1 MNAKTTGE
9 FIAKLRKEKNYT
21 QKDLAQ
27 RLNVSDKA
35 VSRWETGKGF
45 PETTLLE
52 ALSRELEVSIGEIL
66 SGQRMEPARAQEQAD
81 KVIVESLHRADK
93 TVTRANWVILVTV
106 AVLIFSLVIGFLLV
120 RRGQQQTAREFVSS
134 SIPMHYKLGTDNK
147 NPNTLYPGF
156 QARTFEGGYE
166 YYAPD
171 GTARYVFTQIPGL
184 SDVPVMSY
192 MHCSTP
198 GTKLFGIAIGEPTM
212 VQANPVLGID
222 KDYSLMEYLEDQGF
236 VWQYDEFFYGRR
248 SLVYLDGERCNWLF
262 YCKENVYI
270 GLLVSAFEGRRL
282 YGFDVG
288 FLDTDLEAVLQQE
301 IHGFRLILEDPQ
313 GIVQREL
320 EEVYLPGTSITLH
333 ARKPEGAEEK
343 LYLYVN
349 GSFVCEFEASDDIFW
364 PLQAQFQMLSQET
377 TVRVTAEK
385 P

>member
-1 MNAKTTGE
+1 ME
-9 FIAKLRKEKNYT
+9 
-21 QKDLAQ
+21 
-27 RLNVSDKA
+27 V
-35 VSRWETGKGF
+35 
-45 PETTLLE
+45 
-52 ALSRELEVSIGEIL
+52 LSRELEVSIGELL

-93 TVTRANWVILVTV
+93 TVTRANRAILVTV
-106 AVLIFSLVIGFLLV
+106 AVLLFSFVIGVLLV
-120 RRGQQQTAREFVSS
+120 RRGQKQTALEFVNGSV
-134 SIPMHYKLGTDNK
+134 PMHYKLGVGNE
-147 NPNTLYPGF
+147 NPSTLYSGF
-156 QARTFEGGYE
+156 VTRSFESGWE

-171 GTARYVFTQIPGL
+171 GTARYVFTHIPEL
-184 SDVPVMSY
+184 SDAPVMSY

-198 GTKLFGIAIGEPTM
+198 GTKLFGVAIGETTM
-212 VQANPVLGID
+212 VEANPILGIES
-222 KDYSLMEYLEDQGF
+222 DYSLMEYLEDQGF
-236 VWQYDEFFYGRR
+236 VWRYDEFFYGRR

-288 FLDTDLEAVLQQE
+288 FLDANLDTVLQQE

-320 EEVYLPGTSITLH
+320 EEVYLPGTPITLR

-349 GSFVCEFEASDDIFW
+349 GSFVCEFEASDDMFW
-364 PLQAQFQMLSQET
+364 PWQAQFQMLSQET
-377 TVRVTAEK
+377 TVRVTTEK